1 MKYAKCAK
9 DAKYGVYLKETRFLK
24 KTKNYPKV
32 TVCSKKIQTLEEPM

>member
-1 MKYAKCAK
+1 MCKRCEIWGIFKK
-9 DAKYGVYLKETRFLK
+9 KTRFLK